1 MIIVN
6 DTREAAQIIKA
17 SRRLLV
23 MGCSGNGKSTL
34 SRHLSGH
41 LGLLHISC
49 DRDIFWLSGW
59 KLRPRPE
66 IAERMSAFVAGDRWI
81 IDGNSPGTLP
91 LRLPRADAVIWLRFP
106 RLVSLTSVVK
116 RWLRYCG
123 KVRPEMAEGCPEKID
138 AKFLSYIWNFERAES
153 PEIVRHL
160 EAARRDLPV
169 IVLKSYRET
178 NRFLS
183 DLDLEIGMTQE
194 G

>member
-41 LGLLHISC
+41 LGLPHISC
-49 DRDIFWLSGW
+49 DRDIFWLPGW

-116 RWLRYCG
+116 RWLRYRG